1 MFLAFDGISSLP
13 CHTAWISKLSEG
25 ITSSLP
31 ILFISH
37 WGFGEKESLK
47 GFTHDKNKYCN
58 MFLST
63 QKHPD

>member
-37 WGFGEKESLK
+37 WGFGEKESLNIQ
-47 GFTHDKNKYCN
+47 GHRRANC
-58 MFLST
+58 
-63 QKHPD
+63 QVRKHNLVKRRA